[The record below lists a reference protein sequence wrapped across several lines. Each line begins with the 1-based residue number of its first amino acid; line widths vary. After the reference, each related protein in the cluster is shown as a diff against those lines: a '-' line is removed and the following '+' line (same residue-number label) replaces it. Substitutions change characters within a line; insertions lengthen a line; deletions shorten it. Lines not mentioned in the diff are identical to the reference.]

1 MTDVMRSAPL
11 EEKPKVSPFYD
22 PKVRSIVF
30 QAALCLALVW
40 LIWSGVA
47 NVRENLARAK
57 IAAGFGFWGN
67 TAGFPISQAL
77 IFYSEAGSTY
87 GRAFW
92 VGLLNTLLV
101 ASIGIVLATL
111 LGFTVGIARLSKN
124 FLISRIAYWY
134 VEVIRNLPLLLQLL
148 FWYNAVVKALP
159 EVRDSIRFGLPY
171 ISLSQFEWFR
181 LLYTLPV
188 IGIGLVLFVFSP
200 IVASYVK
207 HRIVA
212 VVGGSVLIVFGI
224 ILTFWGNNISTSIG
238 GVYLNNRGV
247 IMPSPVFGESFWL
260 VNVTIIAGI
269 IAALIFLNF
278 GRRKQEKT
286 GEQLPVGWAALGF
299 VVGMPLIAFTV
310 LGGPLTFE
318 YPEAGR
324 FNISGGVSVLP
335 EFLALLF
342 GLVIYT
348 AAFIAEAVRA
358 GILAVSKGQT
368 EASYALGLRP
378 KHTLNLVVVPQ
389 AMRVIIPPLT
399 SHYLNLTKNSSLA
412 VFVGYPDL
420 VNIFTGTVLNQT
432 GQAIEVVA
440 ITMLVYLTISLTTS
454 VLMNWYN
461 ARKALV
467 ER

>member
-1 MTDVMRSAPL
+1 LTDVIRSSAVVDT
-11 EEKPKVSPFYD
+11 KPKVSPLYD

-30 QAALCLALVW
+30 QAVLCLLIVW
-40 LIWSGVA
+40 LLYEAVTNA
-47 NVRENLARAK
+47 QENLRRAK
-57 IAAGFGFWGN
+57 IASGLGFWDN
-67 TAGFPISQAL
+67 VAGFPISQSL
-77 IFYSEAGSTY
+77 IKYSENPATFGAAFATY

-92 VGLLNTLLV
+92 VGLLNTLV
-101 ASIGIVLATL
+101 IAGIGIVLATI
-111 LGFTVGIARLSKN
+111 LGFIVGIARLSKN
-124 FLISRIAYWY
+124 FLVSKIAYWY
-134 VEVIRNLPLLLQLL
+134 VEIIRNLPLLLQLL

-159 EVRDSIRFGLPY
+159 EVKDSVRFPG
-171 ISLSQFEWFR
+171 
-181 LLYTLPV
+181 
-188 IGIGLVLFVFSP
+188 GIF
-200 IVASYVK
+200 
-207 HRIVA
+207 
-212 VVGGSVLIVFGI
+212 
-224 ILTFWGNNISTSIG
+224 
-238 GVYLNNRGV
+238 LNNRG
-247 IMPSPVFGESFWL
+247 IIAPNPVPGDSFWI
-260 VNVTIIAGI
+260 VG
-269 IAALIFLNF
+269 LIFWLGVLGAIF
-278 GRRKQEKT
+278 FRSYAKKKQEKT
-286 GEQLPVGWAALGF
+286 GVQSPIGLVALGLLVGLPLLVF
-299 VVGMPLIAFTV
+299 LLAGMPLS
-310 LGGPLTFE
+310 FE
-318 YPEAGR
+318 HPTAGR
-324 FNISGGVSVLP
+324 FNITGGVSILP

-368 EASYALGLRP
+368 EASSALGIKP
-378 KHTLNLVVVPQ
+378 KHTLNLVIIPQ

-454 VLMNWYN
+454 LLMNWYN

>member
-1 MTDVMRSAPL
+1 MEV
-11 EEKPKVSPFYD
+11 KPKVSPLYD
-22 PKVRSIVF
+22 PKVRSFVF
-30 QAALCLALVW
+30 QALLCLVLVW
-40 LIWSGVA
+40 VVWSGIA

-57 IAAGFGFWGN
+57 IAAGFGFWDN
-67 TAGFPISQAL
+67 AAGFPISQSL
-77 IFYSEAGSTY
+77 IYYSEAGSTY

-101 ASIGIVLATL
+101 ASIGIIFATI

-134 VEVIRNLPLLLQLL
+134 VEIVRNLPLLLQLL
-148 FWYNAVVKALP
+148 FWYNAVIKALP
-159 EVRDSIRFGLPY
+159 EVRESLKLP
-171 ISLSQFEWFR
+171 
-181 LLYTLPV
+181 
-188 IGIGLVLFVFSP
+188 
-200 IVASYVK
+200 
-207 HRIVA
+207 
-212 VVGGSVLIVFGI
+212 GGS
-224 ILTFWGNNISTSIG
+224 
-238 GVYLNNRGV
+238 YLNNRGLIV
-247 IMPSPVFGESFWL
+247 PEPVLGDTFWI
-260 VNVTIIAGI
+260 VVAMFCAGI
-269 IAALIFLNF
+269 LGAIAYRVHAH
-278 GRRKQEKT
+278 RKQEKT
-286 GEQLPVGWAALGF
+286 GIQSPVGLVTLALVLGLPLLVF
-299 VVGMPLIAFTV
+299 LLAGMPLSFVFPT
-310 LGGPLTFE
+310 
-318 YPEAGR
+318 AGR
-324 FNISGGVSVLP
+324 FNITGGVSVLP

-368 EASYALGLRP
+368 EAAYALGVKP
-378 KHTLNLVVVPQ
+378 KHTLNLVIIPQ

-440 ITMLVYLTISLTTS
+440 ITMLVYLTISLSTS
-454 VLMNWYN
+454 LFMNWYN

>member
-1 MTDVMRSAPL
+1 VTDAVMSVAA
-11 EEKPKVSPFYD
+11 ETKPKVSPFYD
-22 PKVRSIVF
+22 PKVRSFVF
-30 QAALCLALVW
+30 QALLCAFLVW
-40 LIWSGVA
+40 LVYSGIS

-57 IAAGFGFWGN
+57 IAAGFGFWDN
-67 TAGFPISQAL
+67 NAGFPISQSL
-77 IFYSEAGSTY
+77 IFYSEASSSY

-101 ASIGIVLATL
+101 ASIGIIFATI
-111 LGFTVGIARLSKN
+111 LGFIVGIARLSKN
-124 FLISRIAYWY
+124 FLVSKLAYWY

-159 EVRDSIRFGLPY
+159 EVRESIKFP
-171 ISLSQFEWFR
+171 
-181 LLYTLPV
+181 
-188 IGIGLVLFVFSP
+188 
-200 IVASYVK
+200 
-207 HRIVA
+207 
-212 VVGGSVLIVFGI
+212 GS
-224 ILTFWGNNISTSIG
+224 
-238 GVYLNNRGV
+238 VYLNNRGL
-247 IMPSPVFGESFWL
+247 IFPNPVPGDYFWL
-260 VNVTIIAGI
+260 TGVIFWLGI
-269 IAALIFLNF
+269 LGAAFF
-278 GRRKQEKT
+278 YMYAKKKQEKT
-286 GEQLPVGWAALGF
+286 GIQSPIGLVTLGLIFGLPLLVFLIS
-299 VVGMPLIAFTV
+299 GMPMS
-310 LGGPLTFE
+310 FE
-318 YPEAGR
+318 YPSASR
-324 FNISGGVSVLP
+324 FNISGGISVLP

-368 EASYALGLRP
+368 EASYALGIKP
-378 KHTLNLVVVPQ
+378 KNTLNLVVIPQ

-440 ITMLVYLTISLTTS
+440 ITMLVYLTISLSTS
-454 VLMNWYN
+454 LVMNWYN

>member
-1 MTDVMRSAPL
+1 VADVIRSGAVV

-30 QAALCLALVW
+30 QALLCLLIVW
-40 LIWSGVA
+40 MFYEAYSNAV
-47 NVRENLARAK
+47 ENLRRAK
-57 IAAGFGFWGN
+57 IASGLGFWDN
-67 TAGFPISQAL
+67 AAGFPISQSL
-77 IFYSEAGSTY
+77 IKYSENPAAFGPSFATY

-101 ASIGIVLATL
+101 AGIGIVLATI
-111 LGFTVGIARLSKN
+111 LGFVVGIARLSKN
-124 FLISRIAYWY
+124 FLVSKIAYWY
-134 VEVIRNLPLLLQLL
+134 VEIVRNLPLLLQLL

-159 EVRDSIRFGLPY
+159 EVRDS
-171 ISLSQFEWFR
+171 LSI
-181 LLYTLPV
+181 PG
-188 IGIGLVLFVFSP
+188 GI
-200 IVASYVK
+200 
-207 HRIVA
+207 
-212 VVGGSVLIVFGI
+212 
-224 ILTFWGNNISTSIG
+224 
-238 GVYLNNRGV
+238 YLNNRGLIV
-247 IMPSPVFGESFWL
+247 PQPVTGDSFWL
-260 VNVTIIAGI
+260 VTVTFWAGI
-269 IAALIFLNF
+269 LGAIFY
-278 GRRKQEKT
+278 RAYARKKQEKT
-286 GEQLPVGWAALGF
+286 GVQSPVGLMSLGL
-299 VVGMPLIAFTV
+299 VVGLPLVVFLLCGMPLS
-310 LGGPLTFE
+310 FE
-318 YPEAGR
+318 FAQAGR
-324 FNISGGVSVLP
+324 FNITGGIAVLP

-368 EASYALGLRP
+368 EASFALGLKP
-378 KHTLNLVVVPQ
+378 KNTLNLVIIPQ

-454 VLMNWYN
+454 LFMNWYN

>member
-1 MTDVMRSAPL
+1 VADVIRTSAIV

-30 QAALCLALVW
+30 QVALCLFLVW
-40 LIWSGVA
+40 LVYSGVS

-57 IAAGFGFWGN
+57 IAAGFGFWDN
-67 TAGFPISQAL
+67 AAGFPISQSL
-77 IFYSEAGSTY
+77 IKYSENPATFGPDFATY

-92 VGLLNTLLV
+92 VGLINTLVV
-101 ASIGIVLATL
+101 AGIGIVLATI
-111 LGFTVGIARLSKN
+111 LGFVVGIARLSKN
-124 FLISRIAYWY
+124 FLVSKIAYWY
-134 VEVIRNLPLLLQLL
+134 VEIVRNLPLLLQLL

-159 EVRDSIRFGLPY
+159 EVRDS
-171 ISLSQFEWFR
+171 
-181 LLYTLPV
+181 
-188 IGIGLVLFVFSP
+188 
-200 IVASYVK
+200 VK
-207 HRIVA
+207 
-212 VVGGSVLIVFGI
+212 FP
-224 ILTFWGNNISTSIG
+224 G
-238 GVYLNNRGV
+238 GVYLNNRGLIFPQPV
-247 IMPSPVFGESFWL
+247 TGDSFWIVAAVFWLGVLGAIFYRAYARKKQEATGAQSPVGL
-260 VNVTIIAGI
+260 V
-269 IAALIFLNF
+269 
-278 GRRKQEKT
+278 
-286 GEQLPVGWAALGF
+286 ALGL
-299 VVGMPLIAFTV
+299 VVGLPLAVFLLAGMPLAF
-310 LGGPLTFE
+310 E
-318 YPEAGR
+318 HAQAGR
-324 FNISGGVSVLP
+324 FNITGGVAVLP

-368 EASYALGLRP
+368 EAASALGIKP
-378 KHTLNLVVVPQ
+378 KNTLNLVIIPQ

-440 ITMLVYLTISLTTS
+440 VTMLVYLTISLTTS
-454 VLMNWYN
+454 LLMNWYN